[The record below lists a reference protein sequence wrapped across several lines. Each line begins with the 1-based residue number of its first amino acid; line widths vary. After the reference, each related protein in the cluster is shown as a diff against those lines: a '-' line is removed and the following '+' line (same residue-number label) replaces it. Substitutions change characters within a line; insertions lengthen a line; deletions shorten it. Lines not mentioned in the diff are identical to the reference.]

1 MNERFEKV
9 NNLLNI
15 FCKDQLAEE
24 TLSDRWINNL
34 KLVKI
39 YAEELVELVGEKDE

>member
-15 FCKDQLAEE
+15 FCKEQISEE
-24 TLSDRWINNL
+24 TVL
-34 KLVKI
+34 KDKTNKTHRR
-39 YAEELVELVGEKDE
+39 A